1 MAVLMGLTLL
11 GGRAIEPGRPEF
23 MLGPNGASRLGE
35 GVTTLLAATLPTTYG
50 ASLFGVT
57 LVR

>member
-11 GGRAIEPGRPEF
+11 GGRAIEPRRPEF

-35 GVTTLLAATLPTTYG
+35 GVTTLLAARPSPQPTVPRSS
-50 ASLFGVT
+50 ASRL
-57 LVR
+57 